1 MNLSKIYE
9 IGAML
14 GIEEK
19 EIRDLTSNLDEPIKS
34 SISTSNPIDVYKTP
48 GIKYGSISIK
58 DFK

>member
-1 MNLSKIYE
+1 MNPSKIYE

-19 EIRDLTSNLDEPIKS
+19 DIRDLTSTLYKPIKS
-34 SISTSNPIDVYKTP
+34 EISTSNPIDSYKP
-48 GIKYGSISIK
+48 GLLYGSISIK